1 MNKCANNFKTGCQNL
16 ISHKGTIFCQDCLDT
31 AKSASKN
38 RRELYFDEFV
48 EKIKK
53 LEDEI
58 KDEKKK
64 NLFYTEKINN
74 LEKNNTSSDDIEII
88 LTENKKLKD
97 IILNLRLENE
107 TLLKE
112 REIYIGKFN
121 QLRIDYQK
129 IKLENINLK
138 AENDKN

>member
-1 MNKCANNFKTGCQNL
+1 MNKCANNFKTGCQNT
-16 ISHKGTIFCQDCLDT
+16 ISHRGTIFCQECLDS

-38 RRELYFDEFV
+38 RRESYFEELV

-53 LEDEI
+53 LEDEL
-58 KDEKKK
+58 KEEKKK
-64 NLFYTEKINN
+64 NLEKVDI
-74 LEKNNTSSDDIEII
+74 SSDDIELI

-138 AENDKN
+138 AENDKK

>member
-1 MNKCANNFKTGCQNL
+1 MNKCANNFKTGCQNC
-16 ISHKGTIFCQDCLDT
+16 ISHKGTIFCEDCLVN

-38 RRELYFDEFV
+38 RRESHFEELV

-53 LEDEI
+53 LEDEL

-64 NLFYTEKINN
+64 N
-74 LEKNNTSSDDIEII
+74 LEKNNTSSDDIELI

-97 IILNLRLENE
+97 IILSLRLENE

-112 REIYIGKFN
+112 REIYTGKFN

-138 AENDKN
+138 AENDKK